1 MNRRKHGIAFDLATT
16 VFSDPLTL
24 TLHDEDHSNEEDR
37 WITMGQSGN
46 GSLLT
51 VVHTYQE
58 LNEAAAVIRIISA
71 RLATKREK
79 RDYETE
85 S

>member
-1 MNRRKHGIAFDLATT
+1 
-16 VFSDPLTL
+16 
-24 TLHDEDHSNEEDR
+24 
-37 WITMGQSGN
+37 MGQSGN